1 MNNDIFIKV
10 SLDAAIKKYLLFRNK
25 KDASLASDFLV
36 YVICMLIYI
45 YSETDIL
52 NPYINRQNNGE
63 DGFRN
68 NLGKFGLQPA
78 KINKFLNDLE
88 GYYETDHYNK
98 VNRLTKNE
106 FFSYLQEDIIDMF
119 LAKASS
125 TNLDCAKYKE
135 FENLLFSP
143 NTTNEIRRK
152 INEYVAVDSWAV
164 INYYKECLYK
174 KEHEV
179 SFKQVKN
186 NLLSYDVYN
195 VFGITKDNL
204 EVINQETLDE
214 INRSIY
220 GYFNINPISFNAK
233 SRLAKEV
240 EALKAPKFRLSSQSG
255 KTNILIF
262 LVIFSATIIV
272 GIVLGVIIMGRL

>member
-1 MNNDIFIKV
+1 MNSDIFIKV

-25 KDASLASDFLV
+25 KDVSLASDFLV

-63 DGFRN
+63 DGFKN
-68 NLGKFGLQPA
+68 NLGKFGLPYS
-78 KINKFLNDLE
+78 KINKFFNDLE
-88 GYYETDHYNK
+88 GYYEIDHYNK

-125 TNLDCAKYKE
+125 TNLDEAKYKE

-143 NTTNEIRRK
+143 NTTNEMRRK
-152 INEYVAVDSWAV
+152 INEYVAVDSFEV

-174 KEHEV
+174 MEHEI

-220 GYFNINPISFNAK
+220 GYFNINPI
-233 SRLAKEV
+233 
-240 EALKAPKFRLSSQSG
+240 
-255 KTNILIF
+255 
-262 LVIFSATIIV
+262 
-272 GIVLGVIIMGRL
+272 

>member
-1 MNNDIFIKV
+1 MNSDIFIKV

-63 DGFRN
+63 DGFKN
-68 NLGKFGLQPA
+68 NLGKFGLPYS
-78 KINKFLNDLE
+78 KINKFFDDLE
-88 GYYETDHYNK
+88 GYYEIDHYNK

-125 TNLDCAKYKE
+125 TNLDEAKYKE

-143 NTTNEIRRK
+143 NTTNEMRRK
-152 INEYVAVDSWAV
+152 INEYVAVDSFEV
-164 INYYKECLYK
+164 INYYKDY
-174 KEHEV
+174 
-179 SFKQVKN
+179 
-186 NLLSYDVYN
+186 
-195 VFGITKDNL
+195 
-204 EVINQETLDE
+204 
-214 INRSIY
+214 
-220 GYFNINPISFNAK
+220 
-233 SRLAKEV
+233 
-240 EALKAPKFRLSSQSG
+240 EAL
-255 KTNILIF
+255 NCH
-262 LVIFSATIIV
+262 LVVPNYLKLPQAMEV
-272 GIVLGVIIMGRL
+272 NK